1 MASFLQNLINNATNS
16 MSEGIKKRVE
26 DGTFNRLASD
36 FGRDINSLGAGM
48 ASIVDMAEK
57 AFGNLKAKAAEA
69 KAEREQERAERR
81 AAQEERDRKAEQ
93 LRAER
98 LAAMEQE
105 RDSECQP
112 VSSAEDEDGEPYET
126 PIPVPDDYMERLARD
141 FDIQNEDDLHMLCLT
156 RLTAQTALFFAN
168 CDGDYTEQESEQ
180 IDTFKEMVYEY
191 LDGME
196 ENSTDAIEFLF
207 DGIERPCTIHDIM
220 AMTHRFTDEFDDKDR
235 IGTLESIDWLV
246 SKIIEANRRDD
257 TRTEDYYNMWRKE
270 FGL

>member
-16 MSEGIKKRVE
+16 MSEGIKKRVD

-48 ASIVDMAEK
+48 VNLVSIRYEEQKKREAEI
-57 AFGNLKAKAAEA
+57 
-69 KAEREQERAERR
+69 ERQRQEEERR
-81 AAQEERDRKAEQ
+81 RRIAEQEERERKAEQ

-98 LAAMEQE
+98 LAMIEKE
-105 RDSECQP
+105 ESEP
-112 VSSAEDEDGEPYET
+112 SDDEEPYVA
-126 PIPVPDDYMERLARD
+126 PIALPDDYMERLARD

-168 CDGDYTEQESEQ
+168 CDGDYTEQESEE
-180 IDTFKEMVYEY
+180 IETFKEMVYEY

-220 AMTHRFTDEFDDKDR
+220 AMTHRFTDELDDKDR

-257 TRTEDYYNMWRKE
+257 TQTEDYYNLWRKE